1 MKLDYDETTDSLYI
15 HLSERPAAD
24 SEEVADG
31 IVLDF
36 DEHGTVVGIDIQ
48 HASQKADF
56 AALRLHKVPIATVE
70 TV

>member
-24 SEEVADG
+24 SKEVADG

-56 AALRLHKVPIATVE
+56 AALRLHNVPIAAVE